1 MAYASVVDYSP
12 HFTTMTSWCTGD
24 ALSVCFNTIAL
35 LFLCEIDNVA
45 FALGLSSRVRTRL
58 QEVGR
63 IELSARE
70 EARLER
76 SKAAHGCVLV
86 SVMLAGVWLKWSKG
100 FPVIFAAFWLGGV
113 VEAASVGSWQQFV
126 KATASSLLGLA
137 SFIVVMVFGASI
149 N

>member
-1 MAYASVVDYSP
+1 
-12 HFTTMTSWCTGD
+12 MTSCCDGLWCTGD
-24 ALSVCFNTIAL
+24 ALNVCFNTIAL

-58 QEVGR
+58 HEVGR
-63 IELSARE
+63 IELSAHE

-86 SVMLAGVWLKWSKG
+86 SVMLAAVWFKWSKG

-113 VEAASVGSWQQFV
+113 FEAASVGSWQQFGEV
-126 KATASSLLGLA
+126 TAASLLGLA
-137 SFIVVMVFGASI
+137 SFVVVMIFGASI